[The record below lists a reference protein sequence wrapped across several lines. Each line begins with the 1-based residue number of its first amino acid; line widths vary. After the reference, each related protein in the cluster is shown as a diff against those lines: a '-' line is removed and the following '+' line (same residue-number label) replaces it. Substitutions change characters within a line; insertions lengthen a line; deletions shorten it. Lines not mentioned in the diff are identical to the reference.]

1 MLLAP
6 VPRLQHTRFGGSLA
20 LFLVLLVQ
28 GCMVVPRTVSTY
40 NAKCQVIERHV
51 TLEAQQVGAVASC
64 RNNTECAGLLAF
76 YGVVA
81 AASAVV
87 SGSVAVV
94 GNVAYWLERQ
104 GQCNPPATVAEP
116 SASSS

>member
-1 MLLAP
+1 MI
-6 VPRLQHTRFGGSLA
+6 
-20 LFLVLLVQ
+20 
-28 GCMVVPRTVSTY
+28 VPRTISTY
-40 NAKCQVIERHV
+40 NADCRVVEKHI

-94 GNVAYWLERQ
+94 GNAAYWLEKQ
-104 GQCNPPATVAEP
+104 GQCNPQANDQKPTEPAMQTSQVQA
-116 SASSS
+116 SAVLA